1 MYNIIN
7 NNKYLIDELDYQIEK
22 ETDAK
27 NDEKPK
33 DKPAD
38 SVMNQNNSLTE
49 DRHLESS
56 NLSIGRTQKLF
67 SVIDSSG
74 SF

>member
-27 NDEKPK
+27 NVEKPK

-49 DRHLESS
+49 DRRLESS
-56 NLSIGRTQKLF
+56 NLSIGRTPKLF
-67 SVIDSSG
+67 SVIDSPG